1 MTAPSYSVSIYN
13 RRPVRLK
20 YRLIAD
26 FSDAVS
32 EMTPCQAQP
41 KAQDAQHQTLS
52 APSQLTYDY
61 DGYLDYIYYGEWL
74 CRNCCNGTPRV
85 NCLEFGEIYDR
96 SSWKAI
102 VSDLGYI
109 YQDDYID
116 YDYYGDEN
124 KPDRI
129 ERDRI
134 EPEPQYDAA
143 LRQADRMES
152 RRAKRRHDMPK
163 YSRRDRSVKRRGR
176 SLVDGWIVVA
186 NIERKYRHV
195 DGFECDCTSA
205 THCTDSVEFDLADCV
220 AEGDWD

>member
-13 RRPVRLK
+13 RRPVSLK
-20 YRLIAD
+20 HRLIAD

-41 KAQDAQHQTLS
+41 KAQDAQHKTIS
-52 APSQLTYDY
+52 APSQLIDSYD
-61 DGYLDYIYYGEWL
+61 GEWL
-74 CRNCCNGTPRV
+74 CRSCCNGTPRV
-85 NCLEFGEIYDR
+85 NCLWYGHMYD
-96 SSWKAI
+96 SEYWKAN
-102 VSDLGYI
+102 VGDLGYI

-143 LRQADRMES
+143 LRQADRMAS
-152 RRAKRRHDMPK
+152 RRAKRRYDMPK
-163 YSRRDRSVKRRGR
+163 YSRRDGSVKRRGH
-176 SLVDGWIVVA
+176 SLVGGWSVVA

-205 THCTDSVEFDLADCV
+205 TWCTDCIKFDLADCV

>member
-13 RRPVRLK
+13 RRPVRLN

-41 KAQDAQHQTLS
+41 KAQDAQHQTIS
-52 APSQLTYDY
+52 APSQLIDNHQ
-61 DGYLDYIYYGEWL
+61 EWL

-85 NCLEFGEIYDR
+85 NCLWYGHMYD
-96 SSWKAI
+96 SEYWKAT
-102 VSDLGYI
+102 VSDLDYI
-109 YQDDYID
+109 YEDYIG
-116 YDYYGDEN
+116 YDYYDAGN

-129 ERDRI
+129 ERDRIEPDRI

-143 LRQADRMES
+143 LRQADRMAS
-152 RRAKRRHDMPK
+152 RRAKRRYDMPK
-163 YSRRDRSVKRRGR
+163 YSRRDGSVKRRGR
-176 SLVDGWIVVA
+176 RSLVDGWVVVA

-195 DGFECDCTSA
+195 YGFECDCTSA
-205 THCTDSVEFDLADCV
+205 TWCTDCIKFDLAASV
-220 AEGDWD
+220 TESDWN

>member
-13 RRPVRLK
+13 RRPVRLN

-41 KAQDAQHQTLS
+41 KAQDAQHQTIS
-52 APSQLTYDY
+52 APSQLIDNHQ
-61 DGYLDYIYYGEWL
+61 EWL

-85 NCLEFGEIYDR
+85 NCLWYGHMYD
-96 SSWKAI
+96 SEYWKAT
-102 VSDLGYI
+102 VSDLDYI
-109 YQDDYID
+109 YEDYIG
-116 YDYYGDEN
+116 YDYYDAGN

-143 LRQADRMES
+143 LRQADRMAS
-152 RRAKRRHDMPK
+152 RRAKRRYDMPK
-163 YSRRDRSVKRRGR
+163 YSRRDGSVKRRGR
-176 SLVDGWIVVA
+176 RSLVDGWVVVA

-205 THCTDSVEFDLADCV
+205 TWCTDCIKFDLAASV
-220 AEGDWD
+220 TESDWN